1 VDKVMEVL
9 KAVGAFFVMIRKAI
23 GHFFTVLLPQFWQ
36 WLKKVL
42 SHVKPIAGKVH
53 RGYQKGVKFLSP
65 SFLTIP
71 RQWTFWFSMALFS
84 FLVIAL
90 ETVFYHLLQVLT
102 NYTQTQMVIA
112 IAMLGI
118 AAGSLIAFYLGRINV
133 ILVMSLSALGLFIS
147 VAYAYYNVIN
157 IPLLGY
163 PILLIFPFIFASIIV
178 SSLFAHGNSNKL
190 YFTNL
195 LGSALGVIF
204 PIIFV
209 PLLKSE
215 TAIMVLMIL
224 PLIFLAVIALSVRFL
239 PFKVGLLIL
248 GVMLATGFSE
258 RIEENMAYPLEISKE
273 IMEEKILAELP
284 AATATN
290 FSQNIV
296 RDFFG
301 RVYTKGEDGY
311 AFGGDEYDHQR
322 VKYFLEVLGL
332 QPRFDLPFLDL
343 LDIGPQIEDETLIP
357 ANLFERE
364 LTDRIKAKYSY
375 YFQTSEDRYVLETVY
390 KLNEER
396 GVYELQPG
404 TLWEQPPV
412 EELTEAEIAALAH
425 SSNQDRE
432 AKRAKYILTDL
443 GHLDI
448 IDINNDTRPFPQYLQ
463 WMKIYNDMNRVL
475 LSEDHLLGR
484 LEYLGESRSISST
497 YMVTNGAVL
506 DVVDNSNGTWRDP
519 RTPWMRDAKV
529 FIIGLSADGIVKSA
543 KRLPGDAEVH
553 GIEIIPATFNT
564 MIAGDF
570 ADYAAKPYEDVT
582 IFRGE
587 GRGHLKDTEE
597 RYDQIY
603 LMNIHME
610 HGPVSSYAPEAFH
623 TVEGTELLLNR
634 LTDRGYI
641 CYEEILYGHKS
652 EAFFKKFI
660 NTAKVAL
667 RNIGV
672 TEPEKHFLI
681 YRWDFGK
688 GGDAFR
694 TLMIKKTPFT
704 DADLAELE
712 PYFTELGRTSWLH
725 GYNMDYR
732 PDAPAG
738 GPYDKF
744 ILGEVLSEE
753 NKFSWS
759 MPTMKFH
766 GEILQK
772 LSTPDDINFI
782 LRAYPRSRYGYHY
795 LDRSWM
801 DAADV
806 ENLKRILDRVG
817 IPHSYNYIPA
827 TDDQPFPFDVEPGRG
842 EIMDILWYVGILSLF
857 LIVPVVLLLLGKRGQ
872 YQISLTTP
880 NIFVAVTGFAYMMV
894 QIVLIQKFQL
904 FIGSP
909 TYGVIV
915 VLGGMLL
922 FSGIG
927 SLASHY
933 MSKKTVLILTGL
945 IPVFLIAKIFWLDEI
960 LASLSYLDL
969 NGKLIASALLIFPLM
984 FLIGLPFPNL
994 LEAIKEKTS
1003 AEYGVLLFG
1012 VSGAFSTLGVVFTMY
1027 NNIASGYS
1035 STFYI
1040 GAAFYFIGLILFGYI
1055 LWRTGALSGGSKKK
1069 PFAKSYGAKGYLPF
1083 MRMRRFLEKAMNRSP
1098 RKPLKP
1104 QQAEE

>member
-1 VDKVMEVL
+1 MEVL

-147 VAYAYYNVIN
+147 VAYAYYNVDQHSPTGLPDSPN
-157 IPLLGY
+157 LPLYLRLYHRIQPLRPRQLQQALLHKPLGER
-163 PILLIFPFIFASIIV
+163 PGGHFPHHLCPPSQV
-178 SSLFAHGNSNKL
+178 R
-190 YFTNL
+190 
-195 LGSALGVIF
+195 
-204 PIIFV
+204 
-209 PLLKSE
+209 

-587 GRGHLKDTEE
+587 AGAT
-597 RYDQIY
+597 
-603 LMNIHME
+603 
-610 HGPVSSYAPEAFH
+610 S
-623 TVEGTELLLNR
+623 
-634 LTDRGYI
+634 
-641 CYEEILYGHKS
+641 
-652 EAFFKKFI
+652 
-660 NTAKVAL
+660 
-667 RNIGV
+667 
-672 TEPEKHFLI
+672 
-681 YRWDFGK
+681 
-688 GGDAFR
+688 
-694 TLMIKKTPFT
+694 KTPK
-704 DADLAELE
+704 
-712 PYFTELGRTSWLH
+712 
-725 GYNMDYR
+725 N
-732 PDAPAG
+732 
-738 GPYDKF
+738 
-744 ILGEVLSEE
+744 
-753 NKFSWS
+753 
-759 MPTMKFH
+759 
-766 GEILQK
+766 
-772 LSTPDDINFI
+772 
-782 LRAYPRSRYGYHY
+782 
-795 LDRSWM
+795 
-801 DAADV
+801 
-806 ENLKRILDRVG
+806 
-817 IPHSYNYIPA
+817 A
-827 TDDQPFPFDVEPGRG
+827 T
-842 EIMDILWYVGILSLF
+842 
-857 LIVPVVLLLLGKRGQ
+857 
-872 YQISLTTP
+872 
-880 NIFVAVTGFAYMMV
+880 
-894 QIVLIQKFQL
+894 
-904 FIGSP
+904 
-909 TYGVIV
+909 
-915 VLGGMLL
+915 
-922 FSGIG
+922 
-927 SLASHY
+927 
-933 MSKKTVLILTGL
+933 
-945 IPVFLIAKIFWLDEI
+945 
-960 LASLSYLDL
+960 
-969 NGKLIASALLIFPLM
+969 
-984 FLIGLPFPNL
+984 
-994 LEAIKEKTS
+994 IKS
-1003 AEYGVLLFG
+1003 
-1012 VSGAFSTLGVVFTMY
+1012 
-1027 NNIASGYS
+1027 I
-1035 STFYI
+1035 
-1040 GAAFYFIGLILFGYI
+1040 
-1055 LWRTGALSGGSKKK
+1055 
-1069 PFAKSYGAKGYLPF
+1069 
-1083 MRMRRFLEKAMNRSP
+1083 
-1098 RKPLKP
+1098 
-1104 QQAEE
+1104 